1 MKEYFLDI
9 STVSQEALTRW
20 YRQMQPERR
29 AKCDRLI
36 KPLAKKQCIA
46 ADRLMRVAL
55 SEALNLPKDQIF
67 ICVSPEGKP
76 YLENNP
82 VYFSV
87 SHSEN
92 IVVCVV
98 SHRPIGVDVELIRPI
113 SPSAQEKI
121 CTDTELEYLRAAK
134 NDEERLYRFF
144 TLWTRKEAL
153 FKMDCSLC
161 KIFSK
166 TDVLTS
172 VQPWDFI
179 TKKEKNFLISIVTT

>member
-1 MKEYFLDI
+1 MKEYFCDI
-9 STVSQEALTRW
+9 STVSDEEFARR

-36 KPLAKKQCIA
+36 NPLAKKQCIA
-46 ADRLMRVAL
+46 ADQLMRIAL
-55 SEALNLPKDQIF
+55 SEALNLPKEQISL
-67 ICVSPEGKP
+67 CVSPDGKP
-76 YLENNP
+76 YLENDP
-82 VYFSV
+82 VYFSI

-98 SHRPIGVDVELIRPI
+98 SDCPVGVDAELIRPI
-113 SPSAQEKI
+113 PPSAQEKI
-121 CTDTELEYLRAAK
+121 CTKTELEYLRTAK

-161 KIFSK
+161 KIFSE
-166 TDVLTS
+166 TDALTPS
-172 VQPWDFI
+172 DQRNFI
-179 TKKEKNFLISIVTT
+179 TREENGFIISIATP